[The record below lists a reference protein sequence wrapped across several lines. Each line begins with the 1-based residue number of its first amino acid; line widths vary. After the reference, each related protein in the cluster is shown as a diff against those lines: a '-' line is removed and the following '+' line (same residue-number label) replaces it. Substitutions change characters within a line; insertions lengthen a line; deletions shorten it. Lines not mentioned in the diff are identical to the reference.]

1 MGVGVHDELRQAFR
15 KPVKA
20 RLQVL
25 RALSTLSLVIIIT
38 VAISINIEIIITTSP
53 PCGGADYGANCS
65 NFPF

>member
-38 VAISINIEIIITTSP
+38 VAISINIEIIITSP

-65 NFPF
+65 NFSF